1 MQLKYLWVD
10 GFKNLKNAEFQFPES
25 YSAIIG
31 TNGSGKSNFIEVLAY
46 LFSALY
52 ESPIPKIDF
61 NCKLHYEIDGKVIKF
76 IRAAGYTNMTLDEC
90 DISFEEYTKEPLRYL
105 PQEVISLYSGDEKR
119 LYKNYFSKWE
129 DKYNKSNRGQ
139 ESIQDLKMIYVSS
152 KQWDIF
158 AFLLNVYNSSEEDA
172 NLLKDIGCCG
182 IKRIEIDFNIDN
194 LKNNS
199 NSLVKSI
206 LEILNPKSDKN
217 VKWKDEYDIKLLLD
231 HLNAFGASE
240 LYANLNLCFNPDYI
254 IIERFDII
262 FDSGFDVEKMS
273 EGNKKL
279 ILLNGIYKF
288 LVGQNSLVLLDEPDT
303 YLHESRKR
311 DIIDVF
317 SKYGFGYTVLTTH
330 SSVLISKSNADNIT
344 MVVQST
350 EGVQVRNNENL
361 KELLNAVGDSATITT
376 INGIIESSKPV
387 LMLEG
392 QDDVNYFNKALSI
405 FSRKDA
411 KYKSI
416 ACDVISFNG
425 AGNAR
430 AFVNNFLKFMP
441 DRKIICVFDRDDS
454 GKEGLAAVLGVDKET
469 IKMDLNVHSFGNI
482 KLFMYPPAYNKPA
495 DKWFLVEDYFKDDFI
510 LSEVKRW
517 AEVGIKSRYRS
528 EAKIE
533 KRVKDYIRDE
543 FKDDSIAES
552 DFEGFGVLLDKLLN
566 VLNNNSVAGNE

>member
-1 MQLKYLWVD
+1 MKLKYLWVD

-76 IRAAGYTNMTLDEC
+76 IRAVGYTNMTLDEC

-206 LEILNPKSDKN
+206 LEILNPESDKN
-217 VKWKDEYDIKLLLD
+217 VKWNDEYDIKLLLD

-288 LVGQNSLVLLDEPDT
+288 LVGKNSLVLLDEPDT

-317 SKYGFGYTVLTTH
+317 SRYGFGYTVLTTH
-330 SSVLISKSNADNIT
+330 SSVLISKLNADNIT
-344 MVVQST
+344 MVVQT
-350 EGVQVRNNENL
+350 PEGVQVRNNDNL
-361 KELLNAVGDSATITT
+361 KELLNAVGDSAAITT
-376 INGIIESSKPV
+376 LNGIIESSKPV
-387 LMLEG
+387 LMFEG

-416 ACDVISFNG
+416 VCDVISFNG
-425 AGNAR
+425 AGNAK

-441 DRKIICVFDRDDS
+441 DRKMICVFDRDDS

-469 IKMDLNVHSFGNI
+469 IKMDLNVHSLGNV

-566 VLNNNSVAGNE
+566 VLNNNSVAGSE

>member
-10 GFKNLKNAEFQFPES
+10 GFKNLKNAEFQFPEN

-172 NLLKDIGCCG
+172 NLLEDIGCCG

-217 VKWKDEYDIKLLLD
+217 VKWNDEYDIKLLLD

-317 SKYGFGYTVLTTH
+317 GKYGFGYTVLTTH
-330 SSVLISKSNADNIT
+330 SSVLISKLNADNIT
-344 MVVQST
+344 MVVQSP

-361 KELLNAVGDSATITT
+361 KELLNTVGDSATITT
-376 INGIIESSKPV
+376 INGIMESSRPV
-387 LMLEG
+387 LMFEG

-416 ACDVISFNG
+416 VCDVISFNG
-425 AGNAR
+425 AGNAK

-469 IKMDLNVHSFGNI
+469 IKMDLNIHSFGNV
-482 KLFMYPPAYNKPA
+482 KLFMYPPAYSKPA

-552 DFEGFGVLLDKLLN
+552 DFEGFGVLLDKLLD